1 MSGIK
6 GTPTF
11 PTDSCLSSHYLIL
24 LIGSD
29 LVFGIWSKVVVVNF
43 DSLADFPAR
52 LSDDLS
58 TEDRSLFTIISLDSG
73 FEIHERREL
82 TTV

>member
-6 GTPTF
+6 GTGYF
-11 PTDSCLSSHYLIL
+11 SDRSSLSSHYLIL

-29 LVFGIWSKVVVVNF
+29 LVFGVWSKVVVVNF
-43 DSLADFPAR
+43 EGLADFPA
-52 LSDDLS
+52 L
-58 TEDRSLFTIISLDSG
+58 ERSFYRGPVPFHHVSHDFG
-73 FEIHERREL
+73 FEIHERRQL